1 MYLYVL
7 YEISC
12 HSSCIISLY
21 RNADISPLLYV
32 LDQFLFFFPTPR
44 NEIFSRLRQTINHTK
59 IYEVNVEIGFLSAL
73 DQYTVCLCRVV
84 RIGGETLSSA

>member
-21 RNADISPLLYV
+21 HNARRRYFSTFIRFRSIFIFFSNTSKRD
-32 LDQFLFFFPTPR
+32 FLEVKTNHKPY
-44 NEIFSRLRQTINHTK
+44 EDLRSK
-59 IYEVNVEIGFLSAL
+59 CRDWLFIG
-73 DQYTVCLCRVV
+73 
-84 RIGGETLSSA
+84 IGPVHSVFM